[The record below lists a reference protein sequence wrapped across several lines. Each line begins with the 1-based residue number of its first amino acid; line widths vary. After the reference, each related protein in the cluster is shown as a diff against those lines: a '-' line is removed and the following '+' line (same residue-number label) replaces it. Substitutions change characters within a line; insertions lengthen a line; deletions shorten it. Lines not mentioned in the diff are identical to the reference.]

1 MILRI
6 VIIYFL
12 GLLGTINLLAV
23 QADSGIP
30 DPETFF
36 GYKPGE
42 DYRLIGWDD
51 ITSYFHLLNTRS
63 DRIVVEELGETTL
76 GNSFLLAIISSP
88 KNLSNLEKYKEISKV
103 LAMGR

>member
-36 GYKPGE
+36 GYKPRE

-51 ITSYFHLLNTRS
+51 INHTSIFSTQEVIELLSRN
-63 DRIVVEELGETTL
+63 
-76 GNSFLLAIISSP
+76 
-88 KNLSNLEKYKEISKV
+88 
-103 LAMGR
+103 